1 MKSAYVLVSFSGQSN
16 SFVTDSANPSAT
28 LPLGIGALVSEW
40 YQAQGTT
47 LQIPICP
54 ADTIP
59 NALDLIKLQKFWEGI
74 DRKGPQAA

>member
-40 YQAQGTT
+40 YRAQGTM
-47 LQIPICP
+47 QIPIFP